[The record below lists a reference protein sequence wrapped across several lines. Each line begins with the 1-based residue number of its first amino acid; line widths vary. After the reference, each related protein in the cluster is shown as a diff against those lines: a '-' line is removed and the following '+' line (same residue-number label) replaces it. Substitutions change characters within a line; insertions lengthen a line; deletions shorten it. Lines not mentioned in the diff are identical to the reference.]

1 MTTGDFTSAELLA
14 HENNSALDVI
24 TEKVALAIGEKA
36 SSLATERAYPITIS
50 IRLDGA
56 EIFRRALPGADS
68 EQISWI
74 ERKAN
79 VVALT
84 HHSTMYERVLAEESG
99 TDWHNDHGVEDATH
113 AIHGGGF
120 PLKTKSGEYKGILL
134 ISGLPQVQ
142 DHLFAVEVLSHF
154 S

>member
-1 MTTGDFTSAELLA
+1 MTTGDFTSADLLA
-14 HENNSALDVI
+14 HENNSALDAI
-24 TEKVALAIGEKA
+24 TEEVALAIGEKA
-36 SSLATERAYPITIS
+36 SSLALDREYPITIS
-50 IRLDGA
+50 VRLDGA
-56 EIFRRALPGADS
+56 EIFRRALPGADD

-79 VVALT
+79 AVSLT
-84 HHSTMYERVLAEESG
+84 QHSTMYERVLAEESG
-99 TDWHNDHGVEDATH
+99 TDWHQDHGVEDATH

-120 PLKTKSGEYKGILL
+120 PLKTKSGDFRGVFL